1 MIPCKA
7 GEGAGR
13 LRSKGSHAVRSP
25 QGRWFRTEGGIAMRL
40 VMVLAL
46 VALGMGLWGNPAWG
60 KGPLGADV
68 TVIQGSKRL
77 YGWVN
82 NYGRIQIQNASGRT
96 IMFGAVTKM
105 GSVEL
110 NSELTDESYV
120 GRINS
125 MGYGLL
131 MSPVT
136 GETIRIEIER

>member
-1 MIPCKA
+1 
-7 GEGAGR
+7 
-13 LRSKGSHAVRSP
+13 
-25 QGRWFRTEGGIAMRL
+25 MRL

-60 KGPLGADV
+60 KGPLVADV